1 MFFQNIVATDSISAW
16 VAKQIDA
23 TRGAVKYGWDVDV
36 RPHKKPRTVPQNR
49 YMMAV
54 LTHIVS
60 TTEQIHDG
68 GIDAHCS
75 ILQRHGIYAGRMQRM
90 GDADRRVERVL
101 EIAFWR
107 YEHRQIIHG
116 PIW

>member
-16 VAKQIDA
+16 VAKQVDA

-54 LTHIVS
+54 LTHIVQFYS
-60 TTEQIHDG
+60 
-68 GIDAHCS
+68 GIDAHCA
-75 ILQRHGIYAGRMQRM
+75 ILQRHGIYAGRMRRV
-90 GDADRRVERVL
+90 GDADRCVERIL
-101 EIAFWR
+101 EITVWC
-107 YEHRQIIHG
+107 YQHRQIIHSR
-116 PIW
+116 IW